1 MTYLIDRLPLH
12 VKRDLF
18 HAQALISAIK
28 DCDDSRLR
36 ERAINQLERATTE
49 LWKFNRLVTGMLIL
63 FGLQAIR
70 TKLVSDSGT
79 SYDLTQPPFKELE

>member
-12 VKRDLF
+12 IKRDLF
-18 HAQALISAIK
+18 HAEALISAIK
-28 DCDDSRLR
+28 DFDDPRLR

-49 LWKFNRLVTGMLIL
+49 LWTFNRLVTGILIL

-70 TKLVSDSGT
+70 SKLVSDSGK
-79 SYDLTQPPFKELE
+79 SYDLMKPPFKELE